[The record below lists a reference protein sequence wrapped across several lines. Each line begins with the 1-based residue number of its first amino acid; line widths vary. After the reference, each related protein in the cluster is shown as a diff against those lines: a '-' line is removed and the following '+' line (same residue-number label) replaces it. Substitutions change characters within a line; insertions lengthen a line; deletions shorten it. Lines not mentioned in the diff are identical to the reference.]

1 MALTVEQVQ
10 KTKDTVWKYVKG
22 GLKALAY
29 IGGGIIVGAA
39 CAGVDTGK
47 IGGGLKVATGVGMVG
62 LASAAAEVA
71 GKQLEKAVDAARE
84 YTEFGEEAVE
94 KFDAIREKKKAE
106 AAAKAA
112 ANATA

>member
-10 KTKDTVWKYVKG
+10 KAKDTVWKYVKG

-47 IGGGLKVATGVGMVG
+47 AGGILKVATGIGMVG
-62 LASAAAEVA
+62 LASAAGEVA
-71 GKQLEKAVDAARE
+71 GNQIEKHIDEARE

-94 KFDAIREKKKAE
+94 KLDQIREKKKAE

-112 ANATA
+112 ETATA